1 MSTIINHDLV
11 NVKVPERRTDH
22 EIQLMNKNGAII
34 LCSHRV
40 VLT

>member
-11 NVKVPERRTDH
+11 NVKVPERYP
-22 EIQLMNKNGAII
+22 EVQLINKNGAIT
-34 LCSHRV
+34 LSSHRV